1 MSWTKNDLHDLQLAG
16 RIAKLTL
23 DQVEKIVKPG
33 MEIGRLFDIIEATIL
48 KKADLAFPPNI
59 SLDSCAAHDTA
70 AIHEKRL
77 IKKKSLVKIDIGANV
92 NGMLSDT
99 SRTFTMD
106 GKHGKLIKASKKA
119 LDEAIKVIKPGLRV
133 NEIGEIVQNTI
144 EGFGFKPISNLTG
157 HQLEK
162 GQLHAGLSI
171 PSVKSMP
178 FSKRGKLKV
187 GMILAIEPFATNGH
201 GVNSGY
207 VEDAKLPP
215 LIFSVRGRPKSKI
228 GEILVGKFQQVPFAL
243 RSAARYLV
251 EKGIEEDDL
260 GETLKADNFHGYRPL
275 VEKTGGMV
283 SQAEHTV
290 LVTAKGYRILT

>member
-1 MSWTKNDLHDLQLAG
+1 MSWTTNELHDLQLAG

-23 DQVEKIVKPG
+23 DQAEKIIKPG
-33 MEIGRLFDIIEATIL
+33 MEIGRLFDLIEATIL
-48 KKADLAFPPNI
+48 KRADLAFPPNI

-70 AIHEKRL
+70 AIHEKR
-77 IKKKSLVKIDIGANV
+77 IIDKKSLVKIDIGANV

-99 SRTFTMD
+99 SRTLSMD
-106 GKHGKLIKASKKA
+106 GKHSRLIKASKKA

-133 NEIGEIVQNTI
+133 NIIGEVVQTTI
-144 EGFGFKPISNLTG
+144 EDFGFKPISNLTG

-162 GQLHAGLSI
+162 GVLHAGLSI
-171 PSVKSMP
+171 PSVKAIP
-178 FSKRGKLKV
+178 FAQRGKLKK

-207 VEDAKLPP
+207 VEDAKRPP
-215 LIFSVRGRPKSKI
+215 LIFSARGKPKTSI
-228 GEILVGKFQQVPFAL
+228 GQTLVQKFHKVPFAL
-243 RSAARYLV
+243 RSAAKHLS
-251 EKGIEEDDL
+251 EEGITENNL
-260 GETLKADNFHGYRPL
+260 GEVLRDDNFHGYRPL

-290 LVTAKGYRILT
+290 LVTAKGSRIIT